1 MAEHGGDKT
10 ALNGAQFKC
19 CRRINVNEGNLI
31 NKVGGK
37 ENSTTKNCLDHIQ
50 VSKISTGKIIVNN
63 TRLLKSLLSKN
74 LQMRIHHIMIDSI
87 SEVARINHSPEPS
100 ETVTIILVIVALL
113 LVILIVMG
121 VYWMKK
127 MIQRRD
133 LVLSA
138 QMSDLVNSTN
148 NAKENIY
155 CTLE

>member
-1 MAEHGGDKT
+1 
-10 ALNGAQFKC
+10 
-19 CRRINVNEGNLI
+19 
-31 NKVGGK
+31 
-37 ENSTTKNCLDHIQ
+37 
-50 VSKISTGKIIVNN
+50 
-63 TRLLKSLLSKN
+63 
-74 LQMRIHHIMIDSI
+74 MIDSI

-113 LVILIVMG
+113 LVILIVVG

-138 QMSDLVNSTN
+138 QMSDLVISTN